1 VNGDGP
7 RQARPTRVLHLIQNL
22 NYGGMERVL
31 ADLVNRL
38 EPARFESHVMPLQ
51 YAGRFAAD
59 IAPTATLHDPPGQE
73 RTSLLWPRRLAR
85 AVRAVDPDVVHT
97 HSGVWYKGARA
108 ARMARVPRVVHTEHG
123 RHVPDPAI
131 ARFLDR
137 AASRRTDVV
146 VAVSED
152 LARTL
157 VEGVGVSA
165 AIVRVVPNGVAPRR
179 RRVGGAERPL
189 RERLAVGR
197 AAPIIA
203 SVGRLEPVK
212 GYDVLLDAFAR
223 IPRAA
228 ARDGREDDGPILVV
242 AGDGSMRSGLEARA
256 RELGILHAVR
266 LPGWVDDVAEILE
279 EADVFVLSSR
289 SEGTS
294 ISLLEAMAAGVCP
307 VVTDVGGNAA
317 VLGPDLRHRLVPPGD
332 ASALAHALSR
342 ALADHGARRADA
354 TAAQAR
360 AADRYDLDRM
370 AAGYAAVYEGGKR

>member
-1 VNGDGP
+1 MNADDL
-7 RQARPTRVLHLIQNL
+7 REARPTRVLHLIQNL

-38 EPARFESHVMPLQ
+38 DPARFESHVMPLQ

-85 AVRAVDPDVVHT
+85 AVRAVAPDVVHT

-108 ARMARVPRVVHTEHG
+108 ARLARVPRIVHTEHG

-157 VEGVGVSA
+157 IEGVGVSP

-179 RRVGGAERPL
+179 RLAGGAGRPL
-189 RERLAVGR
+189 RERLEVGR
-197 AAPIIA
+197 AAPIVA

-212 GYDVLLDAFAR
+212 GYDVLMDAFAR
-223 IPRAA
+223 MP
-228 ARDGREDDGPILVV
+228 RDGARDDGPILVI
-242 AGDGSMRSGLEARA
+242 AGDGSMRGDLAARA
-256 RELGILHAVR
+256 RELGILQVVR
-266 LPGWVDDVAEILE
+266 LPGWVDDVAEVLE
-279 EADVFVLSSR
+279 EADVFVLSSY

-317 VLGPDLRHRLVPPGD
+317 VLGPELRHRLVPPGD
-332 ASALAHALSR
+332 ASALADALSR
-342 ALADHGARRADA
+342 ALGDDGARRADA
-354 TAAQAR
+354 AAAQAR
-360 AADRYDLDRM
+360 AARRYDLDRM
-370 AAGYAAVYEGGKR
+370 AAGYAAVYQGEAP